1 MGGIYSLILYSL
13 SLSLSLILLFGPSSF
28 PFLLRSFLFD
38 HRIFLTSFCRLLR
51 YDLYFSLSL
60 SLFLYL
66 VLYSSPLFNTNV
78 RKRMLTWACSESN

>member
-13 SLSLSLILLFGPSSF
+13 SLLSFSLALHRFRF
-28 PFLLRSFLFD
+28 FFVSFLFD

-60 SLFLYL
+60 SLSLLLYL